1 MIFDDFVFPYL
12 LQQTFHSNLCA
23 IIEQIT
29 FHFNVFVISHIPLCV
44 SIFATTNHIV
54 LCVSILVT
62 NHIPLWVNILTNH
75 IPFCVSVAIYDLYNF
90 HFQKKN
96 FQTLPVL
103 CTYVLILFEFLWLF
117 HLYLSLWVLN
127 SLISTILT
135 QKFFMIIIFI
145 FSGFVIFCLS
155 VLYCFPCQAY
165 IPDDLVVSPC
175 PVSLIHW
182 RQQMPNQR
190 THCVGVHFRY
200 WNFNW

>member
-29 FHFNVFVISHIPLCV
+29 FGFNVFVISHIPLCV

-62 NHIPLWVNILTNH
+62 NHILLSVSILTNH

-96 FQTLPVL
+96 FQTLPVI

-135 QKFFMIIIFI
+135 QKIFMIIIFI